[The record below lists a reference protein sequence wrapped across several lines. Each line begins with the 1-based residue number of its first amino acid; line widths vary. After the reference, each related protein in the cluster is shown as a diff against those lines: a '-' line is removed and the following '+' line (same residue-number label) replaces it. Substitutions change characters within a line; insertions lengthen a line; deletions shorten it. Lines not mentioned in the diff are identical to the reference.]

1 MRISDWSSDVCSS
14 DLAKGHNYSIHD
26 LLPEDA
32 AVDDFLGGEFCT
44 IYLAPY
50 NYHRIHMPIDGQLA
64 HWTYVPGRLFSVN
77 AATARA
83 LPNLFTRNER
93 LNARFDTPAGAFALS
108 MVGDRKSTR
117 LNSSHECASRMPS
130 SA

>member
-14 DLAKGHNYSIHD
+14 DLPQAFISPVDGTVSQFGRITDGRLIQAKGHNYSIHD

-83 LPNLFTRNER
+83 PTGR
-93 LNARFDTPAGAFALS
+93 PACTGR
-108 MVGDRKSTR
+108 GCQDG
-117 LNSSHECASRMPS
+117 
-130 SA
+130 